1 MGIQE
6 RRKREREARR
16 AAVLDA
22 TRALLQERGFVGTTT
37 KEIAKKCELSE
48 AAVFWYFRSKDEIFV
63 SLLFEGIAFA
73 GQGIDKIAASTAGP
87 EKKLTR
93 LWDFFKRMR
102 DEHPEYFQVFT
113 YLAHPQST
121 AAVNDET
128 KEELARKSGDNFRK
142 LADLMNE
149 IAGGKNGRLL
159 ADLVWSSFVGLMV
172 LRDSRVNLG
181 AKRHPNAKELNSL
194 FKLLLSGI
202 APTEPDG
209 GA

>member
-73 GQGIDKIAASTAGP
+73 GEGIDKIAASAAGP

-102 DEHPEYFQVFT
+102 DERPEYFQVFT

-121 AAVNDET
+121 AAVTDET
-128 KEELARKSGDNFRK
+128 REELARRSGDNFRK
-142 LADLMNE
+142 LADLMSE
-149 IAGGKNGRLL
+149 IVDGGNGRLL
-159 ADLVWSSFVGLMV
+159 ADLLWSSFVGLMV

-181 AKRHPNAKELNSL
+181 ARRHPTAKELNAL

-202 APTEPDG
+202 APAQPDG
-209 GA
+209 GS